1 MTDRNERQTC
11 LSRAAHCEAHA
22 TQIDEKITAMTN
34 EAREYRALAER
45 LRGRAA
51 LLATDGGTNGEA

>member
-1 MTDRNERQTC
+1 MTDRDERQIC

-22 TQIDEKITAMTN
+22 TQIDEKIKAMAN
-34 EAREYRALAER
+34 EAREYRAVAER

-51 LLATDGGTNGEA
+51 LFGEDR